1 MSASSGVG
9 LFRFSGLLVFLAL
22 GACVVLST
30 RWLVGD
36 VNHYSVIPVMDAWGE
51 QGAVTSLDEWEG
63 VNRTL
68 EFSQRLDASEPEYY
82 RLQGLAYDWRGFAIE
97 GEEIAAGDLMAARR
111 NALGAYRE
119 MAHKR
124 PADPAGWAH
133 LARLKIMA
141 GERDDEFTLAIR
153 NALVLG
159 ESRPA
164 VLEEVAYAVSLGW
177 SVVRDDEELK
187 KLVGERVCPFLG
199 EGVGGEIGVFCGR

>member
-1 MSASSGVG
+1 MGASSGVG
-9 LFRFSGLLVFLAL
+9 LFRFSGLLVFLVL
-22 GACVVLST
+22 GICVVLST

-36 VNHYSVIPVMDAWGE
+36 VNHYSVIPVMDAWNE
-51 QGAVTSLDEWEG
+51 QGAVSSLDEWEG

-111 NALGAYRE
+111 NALGVYRE
-119 MAHKR
+119 MAYKR

-141 GERDDEFTLAIR
+141 GERDDEFRLAVR

-159 ESRPA
+159 ENREA
-164 VLEEVAYAVSLGW
+164 VIEEVAYAVSLGW
-177 SVVRDDEELK
+177 SAFRDDEELK
-187 KLVGERVCPFLG
+187 KLVGERVCPLLG
-199 EGVGGEIGVFCGR
+199 EDVGGAIRVFCGR

>member
-9 LFRFSGLLVFLAL
+9 LFRFSGLLVFLVL
-22 GACVVLST
+22 CACVVLST

-36 VNHYSVIPVMDAWGE
+36 VNHYSVVPVMDVWNE

-68 EFSQRLDASEPEYY
+68 EFSQKLDASEPEYY

-111 NALGAYRE
+111 NALEAYRE
-119 MAHKR
+119 MAHNR
-124 PADPAGWAH
+124 PADPASWAH
-133 LARLKIMA
+133 LARLKILA
-141 GERDDEFTLAIR
+141 GERDEEFRLALG

-159 ESRPA
+159 ENRAA
-164 VLEEVAYAVSLGW
+164 VIEEVAYAVSLGW
-177 SVVRDDEELK
+177 SAVRDDEELMG
-187 KLVGERVCPFLG
+187 LVGERVCPFL
-199 EGVGGEIGVFCGR
+199 EEDVGGEIGVFCGR